1 MRRYVLP
8 LLLIFLAGCST
19 ALSENELNAYFDRQK
34 GSWLP
39 QKQIE
44 GYSIVE
50 VRENLVEFIP
60 QKIPKSGWAVVW
72 MVDTSLQSK
81 VSAHSTERLAGK
93 IVSWRIIGD
102 RSKVRIPISYSAG

>member
-1 MRRYVLP
+1 M
-8 LLLIFLAGCST
+8 AGCST
-19 ALSENELNAYFDRQK
+19 ALSESELNAYFDRQK

-39 QKQIE
+39 EKQTK
-44 GYSIVE
+44 GCSAVV

-60 QKIPKSGWAVVW
+60 QEIPKSGWAVVW
-72 MVDTSLQSK
+72 MVDTSRQSD

-102 RSKVRIPISYSAG
+102 RSKVRIPISYSVG